1 MLRGEAGAFAHEL
14 AQLFRMDVFGAG
26 RINGDRA
33 QYSALLHQTYKSTV
47 TGSPRRLTRPSR
59 PAHRRAVPARQQSIQ
74 RLDLRWK
81 QAAGQLIGDLA
92 LGKRRCRRDQTF
104 DDRSTRNDDFS
115 ASQLVHQCRGNRH
128 GIRIPERDRQ

>member
-14 AQLFRMDVFGAG
+14 AQLFRMDAFGTG

-33 QYSALLHQTYKSTV
+33 QYSALLHQTCKSAV
-47 TGSPRRLTRPSR
+47 TGSPRWLTRPSQ

-74 RLDLRWK
+74 RLGLRRK

-92 LGKRRCRRDQTF
+92 LGKCRCRRDQTL
-104 DDRSTRNDDFS
+104 DDGSTRSDDVS

-128 GIRIPERDRQ
+128 GIRIPKRDRQ